1 MSGSNIVNLR
11 HVLLLISK
19 ENISLPE
26 VEDILLPPSCV
37 FRLILVYGRSL
48 CMPKLSPEGKQV
60 CLCLCS
66 AKCYVFK
73 QKVDVYES
81 TT

>member
-1 MSGSNIVNLR
+1 MSASNIVNLR
-11 HVLLLISK
+11 HVPLLISK

-26 VEDILLPPSCV
+26 VEDILLPPPCV

-66 AKCYVFK
+66 TKCYVF
-73 QKVDVYES
+73 
-81 TT
+81 

>member
-1 MSGSNIVNLR
+1 MSASNIVNLR
-11 HVLLLISK
+11 HVPLLISK

-26 VEDILLPPSCV
+26 VEDILLPPPCV

-66 AKCYVFK
+66 AN
-73 QKVDVYES
+73 
-81 TT
+81 